1 MFEQQI
7 TDKRAYR
14 QHNADN
20 DVSAIGCYTEPN
32 RLLAKSKWTI
42 EHTTFLRFLIH
53 VSSYTHDT
61 LRAER
66 TTKKKKKNTVPEAKT
81 LHKSLFLVLAL
92 ALHTDR

>member
-66 TTKKKKKNTVPEAKT
+66 TTKKNKKKT
-81 LHKSLFLVLAL
+81 LFQKQKHCTNLFF
-92 ALHTDR
+92 